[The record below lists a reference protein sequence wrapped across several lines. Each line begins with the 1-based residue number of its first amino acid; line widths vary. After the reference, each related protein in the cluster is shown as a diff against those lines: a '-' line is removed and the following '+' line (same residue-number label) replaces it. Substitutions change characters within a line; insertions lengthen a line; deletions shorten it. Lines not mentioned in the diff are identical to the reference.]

1 MARIGLYF
9 PKHVFSHGQLYV
21 ALPRVKSP
29 AVIKIVVDDTDS
41 NINNSSTKIYT
52 RNVVYTKVLS
62 DNN

>member
-9 PKHVFSHGQLYV
+9 PKHVFSYGQLYV
-21 ALPRVKSP
+21 ALSRVKSP
-29 AVIKIVVDDTDS
+29 AVIKTMVDDTDS
-41 NINNSSTKIYT
+41 NINNNSIKIYT